1 MRRRKNI
8 LEFKRP
14 RTIKDIEALWFVDY
28 TEKDNDPYAPSWWIY
43 LKKGFR
49 LKTDETIFIP
59 LGAIHRIENPFKK
72 PVRII
77 EAQVGSILRETD
89 IIRYEDVYGRIR

>member
-49 LKTDETIFIP
+49 LKTDETICIHEET
-59 LGAIHRIENPFKK
+59 LKEAIER
-72 PVRII
+72 
-77 EAQVGSILRETD
+77 LD
-89 IIRYEDVYGRIR
+89 DVYEGEWV

>member
-28 TEKDNDPYAPSWWIY
+28 TEKDNDPYAPSWWIH

-49 LKTDETIFIP
+49 LKTDETICIHEET
-59 LGAIHRIENPFKK
+59 LKEAIER
-72 PVRII
+72 
-77 EAQVGSILRETD
+77 LD
-89 IIRYEDVYGRIR
+89 DVYEGEWV